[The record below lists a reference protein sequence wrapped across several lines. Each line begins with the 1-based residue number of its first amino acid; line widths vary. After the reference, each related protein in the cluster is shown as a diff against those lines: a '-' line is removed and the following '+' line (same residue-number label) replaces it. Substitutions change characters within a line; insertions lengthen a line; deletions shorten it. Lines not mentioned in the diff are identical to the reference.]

1 MANNNNEPIFGDTDV
16 DTDVDTD
23 TDIDVDTDIDSDTD
37 IDTDLDVDTDIDADI
52 DTDDDFIV
60 VSSFTLPRT
69 DWYDKKGRIYKDAL
83 IENFNA
89 IEDKLVELSELSAF
103 TTEIPDVSS
112 VVYPDVTLADE
123 DDTKVINL
131 RSFLNIVPIIGYP
144 IELEFSGTKCVKCCY
159 WSSEYKYET
168 IQDVSLDVSTEK
180 KFVYLDY
187 NNKKFIC
194 SSAITTPEGCILIG
208 AYENSQIIH
217 LNSEQYADING
228 LFYLARMNE
237 EFIDKGRGG
246 NSQAVSVDNNAK
258 TRTVGG
264 MFTQKEGGSITKFRF
279 RDVGRRLTGL
289 DDI

>member
-1 MANNNNEPIFGDTDV
+1 MANTDEPIFGDTDV

-37 IDTDLDVDTDIDADI
+37 IDVDVDMDTDIDADI
-52 DTDDDFIV
+52 DTDDDFV
-60 VSSFTLPRT
+60 VIDNFTLPRP
-69 DWYDKKGRIYKDAL
+69 DWYDKQGRIYKDAL
-83 IENFNA
+83 IENFNSL
-89 IEDKLVELSELSAF
+89 EDKLVLLSELSAF
-103 TTEIPDVSS
+103 TTDIPDISS
-112 VVYPDVTLADE
+112 VVFPDVTLDSE
-123 DDTKVINL
+123 DDSVINL
-131 RSFLNIVPIIGYP
+131 RSFLNMIPIIGYP
-144 IELEFSGTKCVKCCY
+144 IELSFSGTKCVKCCY

-168 IQDVSLDVSTEK
+168 ISDVTLDVSDGK
-180 KFVYLDY
+180 KYIYLDY

-194 SSAITTPEGCILIG
+194 SSSITTPDGCKLIG

-217 LNSEQYADING
+217 LNSEQYADINA
-228 LFYLARMNE
+228 LFYLPRMTE
-237 EFIDKGRGG
+237 DFIDKGRGS
-246 NSQAVSVDNNAK
+246 NSQAASVDNNSK